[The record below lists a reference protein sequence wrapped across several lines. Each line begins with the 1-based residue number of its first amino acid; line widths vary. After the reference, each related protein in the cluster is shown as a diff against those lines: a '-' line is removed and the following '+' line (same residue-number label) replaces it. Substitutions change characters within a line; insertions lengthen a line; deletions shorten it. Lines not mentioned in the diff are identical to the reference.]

1 MAKETKQVK
10 EISTKEISKFEEKR
24 GLIDA
29 LENVIDH
36 INSEKRWTLQHYTQV
51 GKETEQATDS
61 DGNLR
66 WEDDEQTIPYYKP
79 IYDYVDKDPEQ
90 LSDSDYAKYLAYNKI
105 LETLETLI

>member
-1 MAKETKQVK
+1 MAKETKKVK
-10 EISTKEISKFEEKR
+10 EISTREISKFEEKR

-36 INSEKRWTLQHYTQV
+36 INSEKCWTLQKYAKV
-51 GKETEQATDS
+51 GQEESQAVDS

-79 IYDYVDKDPEQ
+79 IYDYVDKEPDE
-90 LSDSDYAKYLAYNKI
+90 LSDSDYAKYLAFNKI
-105 LETLETLI
+105 LETLESLI